1 MPVGVRIQAD
11 RGARESVLFAAL
23 RVSPALATG
32 KAFSMCVLVGK
43 EIEKA
48 LKSGQIRIEPLE
60 RSQIGPGSID
70 LTLGNDFRIFRRRSR
85 LYHVENHANFQDI
98 TRAVHVKDDD
108 YVIIK
113 PGEMILGITRERITL
128 AENIS
133 GRLEGR
139 SRFAR
144 FGLAVH
150 VTAGFMHSGI
160 SNHQV
165 LEIVNL
171 GNSPLALYPGTRICQ
186 FVFER
191 CKGRATYRGRFE
203 KQAKP

>member
-1 MPVGVRIQAD
+1 M
-11 RGARESVLFAAL
+11 SVLI
-23 RVSPALATG
+23 
-32 KAFSMCVLVGK
+32 GK

-48 LKSGQIRIEPLE
+48 LKSKLIKIEPLD

-70 LTLGNDFRIFRRRSR
+70 LTLGNDFRIFRKQSKIHHIRNDSHF
-85 LYHVENHANFQDI
+85 HVI
-98 TRAVHVKDDD
+98 TRDVHVKDGSFI
-108 YVIIK
+108 VIK
-113 PGEMILGITRERITL
+113 PGEMILGITKEKITL
-128 AENIS
+128 ADNIS

-150 VTAGFMHSGI
+150 VTAGFMHPGI

-171 GNSPLALYPGTRICQ
+171 GHAPLALYPGTKICQ
-186 FVFER
+186 FIFEK
-191 CKGRATYRGRFE
+191 CDGHAKYRGRFV
-203 KQAKP
+203 KQIKP

>member
-1 MPVGVRIQAD
+1 MGI
-11 RGARESVLFAAL
+11 
-23 RVSPALATG
+23 
-32 KAFSMCVLVGK
+32 LVGA

-48 LKSGQIRIEPLE
+48 LKDGSIRIEPLD

-70 LTLGNDFRIFRRRSR
+70 LTLGNDFRVFKKRSKI
-85 LYHVENHANFQDI
+85 YHVTNDARFEDI
-98 TRAVHVKDDD
+98 TRSVHVEDGDF
-108 YVIIK
+108 VVIK
-113 PGEMILGITRERITL
+113 PGEMILGITREKITL
-128 AENIS
+128 ADNIS

-150 VTAGFMHSGI
+150 VTAGFMHPGI

-171 GNSPLALYPGTRICQ
+171 GHTPLALYPDTRICQ

-191 CKGRATYRGRFE
+191 CDGHAQYQGRFAD
-203 KQAKP
+203 QNKP

>member
-1 MPVGVRIQAD
+1 M
-11 RGARESVLFAAL
+11 SVLI
-23 RVSPALATG
+23 
-32 KAFSMCVLVGK
+32 GK

-48 LKSGQIRIEPLE
+48 LRNGSIRVEPLD

-70 LTLGNDFRIFRRRSR
+70 LTLGNDFRIFKKRSKSC
-85 LYHVENHANFQDI
+85 HVKNDSHFHDM
-98 TRAVHVKDDD
+98 TKAVHVKDGG
-108 YVIIK
+108 YILMRA
-113 PGEMILGITRERITL
+113 GEMILGITKERITL
-128 AENIS
+128 ADTIS

-150 VTAGFMHSGI
+150 VTAGFIQPGI

-171 GNSPLALYPGTRICQ
+171 GHGPLALYPGTRICQ
-186 FVFER
+186 FIFET
-191 CKGRATYRGRFE
+191 CVGRATYRGRFAR
-203 KQAKP
+203 QAKP